1 MSSKS
6 HSKTKYFLKIIL
18 AFVLLF
24 QWTMPAMGKKKNT
37 PINFSDVSFERCNN
51 PDHSHPPLSQKDKP
65 DNTEKLVNSD
75 TNNPFIISAVQK
87 YFGTTSENIFDK
99 TEKSLT
105 FLQTFFPPARSPP
118 FSEV

>member
-75 TNNPFIISAVQK
+75 TNNPFIISAFQK
-87 YFGTTSENIFDK
+87 YFDIIPEIIFKK
-99 TEKSLT
+99 TKSSPKL
-105 FLQTFFPPARSPP
+105 FLKFFAPARSPP
-118 FSEV
+118 FFEV